1 MKEVLLERFAHTP
14 MGVFGVLSVDGFEC
28 YTVERPWLD
37 NAVNVSC
44 VPDGVYTMERHDSPK
59 FGPDVWELQNVPER
73 SYILIHAGNT
83 SKDVTGCIALGEG
96 LRVGGDGVTS
106 SRKALAEFEKLTNG
120 IESLDIKIASGR
132 ISERS

>member
-1 MKEVLLERFAHTP
+1 MVILTRWAFFNDCTLGRLEFE
-14 MGVFGVLSVDGFEC
+14 GFKC
-28 YTVERPWLD
+28 WTVERPWLD

-96 LRVGGDGVTS
+96 VRAGGDGVTS
-106 SRKALAEFEKLTNG
+106 PRKALAEFEKLTNG
-120 IESLDIKIASGR
+120 IESLEIKIASGR

>member
-1 MKEVLLERFAHTP
+1 MVILTRWAFFNDCTLGRLEFE
-14 MGVFGVLSVDGFEC
+14 GFKC
-28 YTVERPWLD
+28 WTVERPWLD

-59 FGPDVWELQNVPER
+59 FGPDVWELQHVPER

-83 SKDVTGCIALGEG
+83 SKDAPGCIAVGEG

-106 SRKALAEFEKLTNG
+106 SRKALSEFEKLTNG
-120 IESLDIKIASGR
+120 IESLEIKIASGR

>member
-1 MKEVLLERFAHTP
+1 MVILTRWAFFNDCTLGRLEFE
-14 MGVFGVLSVDGFEC
+14 GFKC
-28 YTVERPWLD
+28 WTVERPWLD

-106 SRKALAEFEKLTNG
+106 SRKALSEFEKLTNG
-120 IESLDIKIASGR
+120 IESLEIKIGSGR

>member
-1 MKEVLLERFAHTP
+1 MVILTRWAFFNDCTLGRLEFE
-14 MGVFGVLSVDGFEC
+14 GFKC
-28 YTVERPWLD
+28 WTVERPWLD

-96 LRVGGDGVTS
+96 LGDGGDGVTS
-106 SRKALAEFEKLTNG
+106 SRKALSEFEKLTNG
-120 IESLDIKIASGR
+120 IESLEIKIASGR